1 MAQED
6 TPLPPIEIPWKLAA
20 TTQPLSAGEPAQTAI
35 SLFFFEPDDATLT
48 SLLPDEKL
56 VFVKFTTSISPASFP
71 PELSKVAAS
80 FLGEGIPCMHLLLD
94 LKVRNAAGD
103 LGTIRPYFHA
113 AAPLARRMVQT
124 GVVGVDAYEGEA
136 EGIAIG
142 KSGSQVNETLR
153 SHSNTTSSSGSAG
166 LDLGIVSFGGS
177 VRSTSTDVASNRA
190 VSQVVDTT
198 NRNASEERR
207 ELISHTTRVEN
218 IISLLSTK
226 YVGTPH
232 LSFSVSPQPLQQLSV
247 DPSDPNLWFQQL
259 LARRSSGIEGIQEF
273 TAVLVVPKG
282 TDFCINAR
290 LRRVCLLDSAPGPF
304 SLDERFTGTLLQFAR
319 MVDYLNN
326 TFPVGT
332 PLEELDIDIIGG
344 LTSGTFRRPVVEL
357 WGLRLLE
364 SLVVASVVSPGV
376 SAGVSQRGSAN
387 YKHFLEVWLD
397 TLRDE
402 YEREASRSPLER
414 GVLFGENRFLD
425 TCFGTSPDNGAT
437 VVTGSTASVSPLFR
451 VVFDPGRFDIGGVKT
466 LSASLNTSTKTRAL
480 ETVTRWNAIER
491 QVTTLL
497 ANGSR
502 LPEAPL
508 VANDPKVLG
517 VLIDTWRKLPADDPR
532 NVDFDK
538 AAAMLQLGEAHRRLL
553 RSAGVSNLAG
563 IANALRVAPEIERQN
578 AEVQRIRALFKNRK
592 IEGTLPDP
600 VKFSVTAKDGVAILG
615 AIGSGLG
622 GARR

>member
-1 MAQED
+1 MA
-6 TPLPPIEIPWKLAA
+6 P
-20 TTQPLSAGEPAQTAI
+20 SAG
-35 SLFFFEPDDATLT
+35 
-48 SLLPDEKL
+48 
-56 VFVKFTTSISPASFP
+56 
-71 PELSKVAAS
+71 
-80 FLGEGIPCMHLLLD
+80 
-94 LKVRNAAGD
+94 RW
-103 LGTIRPYFHA
+103 
-113 AAPLARRMVQT
+113 
-124 GVVGVDAYEGEA
+124 
-136 EGIAIG
+136 
-142 KSGSQVNETLR
+142 
-153 SHSNTTSSSGSAG
+153 SSC
-166 LDLGIVSFGGS
+166 GGCDCS
-177 VRSTSTDVASNRA
+177 
-190 VSQVVDTT
+190 
-198 NRNASEERR
+198 
-207 ELISHTTRVEN
+207 
-218 IISLLSTK
+218 
-226 YVGTPH
+226 
-232 LSFSVSPQPLQQLSV
+232 
-247 DPSDPNLWFQQL
+247 
-259 LARRSSGIEGIQEF
+259 
-273 TAVLVVPKG
+273 
-282 TDFCINAR
+282 
-290 LRRVCLLDSAPGPF
+290 
-304 SLDERFTGTLLQFAR
+304 
-319 MVDYLNN
+319 
-326 TFPVGT
+326 
-332 PLEELDIDIIGG
+332 
-344 LTSGTFRRPVVEL
+344 
-357 WGLRLLE
+357 

-414 GVLFGENRFLD
+414 GVLFGEPLPRHLLRH
-425 TCFGTSPDNGAT
+425 GPDNGAT

-592 IEGTLPDP
+592 IEGTPRIP
-600 VKFSVTAKDGVAILG
+600 SSSRSRRRTGWRSSAPSARGWAAPAAKAW
-615 AIGSGLG
+615 
-622 GARR
+622 R